1 MADLCAKYRETIVN
15 FDDNDFLPRHGDAPM
30 HFSIVSPSS
39 LFLALVVK
47 HLSLLIISE
56 VDEV

>member
-15 FDDNDFLPRHGDAPM
+15 LDDNDFLPRHGDVPM

-47 HLSLLIISE
+47 HLSLLIIPE

>member
-15 FDDNDFLPRHGDAPM
+15 LDDNDFLPRHGDVPM
-30 HFSIVSPSS
+30 RFSIVSPSS

-47 HLSLLIISE
+47 HLSLLIIPE